1 MPDRGAK
8 PSPPFGRPRRSD
20 RIGASDVAAYLR
32 RNPEFL
38 CEHPEILDDLRAPG
52 RDGGSG
58 VVDFQQA
65 MVDRLRD
72 RVEEATAAR
81 DALVITGRNNLTAQ
95 NRIHKAVIAF
105 MGARNFEQLIE
116 RATIDLAVVLDLDVV
131 TLGVERADL
140 TLPRPRL
147 GGICQ
152 LEPDTVDSVIGHNR
166 NVRLRSQIQG
176 DPMIFGAG
184 AGLVASDAL
193 IRLSI
198 GHQSPS
204 ALLALGS
211 RDPDCFHPGQGTQLL
226 QFLGEALEASI
237 RGWLNLPA

>member
-8 PSPPFGRPRRSD
+8 PNPPFGKLRGAE

-38 CEHPEILDDLRAPG
+38 CEHPEILDDLRAPS
-52 RDGGSG
+52 RHGGG

-81 DALVITGRNNLTAQ
+81 DALVLTGRNNLTAQ
-95 NRIHKAVIAF
+95 NRVHRAVIAF
-105 MGARNFEQLIE
+105 MGARSFEQLIE
-116 RATIDLAVVLDLDVV
+116 RATTDLAVALDLDVV

-152 LEPDTVDSVIGHNR
+152 LEPDSVDSLIGHNR
-166 NVRLRSQIQG
+166 SVRLRSQIDG

-193 IRLSI
+193 IRLTI
-198 GHQSPS
+198 GHGTPA

-211 RDPDCFHPGQGTQLL
+211 RDPDYFHPGQGSQLL
-226 QFLGEALEASI
+226 LFLGEALEASI